1 MNTALRFY
9 RALLFAY
16 PAAFRDR
23 FGLDMQRAF
32 QDRYVVVARRGRGHT
47 AAFLA
52 RTVLDVTL
60 NATALRFGPRTN
72 TGFPPRINTD
82 KHGSGSGMHWQS
94 IGADVRYAS
103 RMFVR
108 NPVFTALAVAALAL
122 GIGANTAI
130 FTIVNGVLLKP
141 LPYGQPRDLA
151 MVWSTNAIEHRDQEV
166 VAPLDFLDYRKAGA
180 FADMQATYS
189 FIVGAALRTEAGT
202 EQVIATAV
210 TPGMFEMLG
219 RQPVIGR
226 TFTQQEVQTA
236 LILSN
241 RFWRARLGGDPNI
254 VGRVLTIQDQP
265 RTVVGVMPPDFVF
278 PYRSMLGPSGFSR
291 SSDVE
296 AWLPLEFVNTNSRAT
311 GVASLSRNVRFLS
324 VVGRLKPGTTLAQA
338 NAELAGIARQLASSY
353 PDSNRVIG
361 ANVVSLHEQ
370 AVGALRPALVLLLG
384 GVGFV
389 LLMACVNLANM
400 LLARSSVRQTE
411 MAIRSAL
418 GAERRRLIMQTLVE
432 STLLAT
438 MGGAVALGIVIA
450 GMSALLALAPGDM
463 PRIGEV
469 RPDLSV
475 LLFTF
480 ILSLVTGLAIGI
492 VPALAAS
499 KPELQS
505 SLKASG
511 RGSTA
516 GRGQRRLRSALV
528 VAEVGLAV
536 ALTLGAGLL
545 MRSFLSVM
553 AIDPGFRPDNL
564 LTLQIAVPQSYQ
576 SPEHRRAL
584 YTTLFSRLEA
594 LPGVSSAGGTTRLPL
609 GSTNVSTKVDVEG
622 RNLPPSEWPEV
633 EFRRALHNYFT
644 AMGIPIVRGRA
655 FNDTDGPDSRPVI
668 VINQTMARQLFGKD
682 DPVGRRLRMG
692 AGSPWSTIVGV
703 IGDVRHS
710 GLEAAPAPEMYVPG
724 HVTPPTNP
732 FIVIRTS
739 GDPAVLAATVRSEVQ
754 AVDKTIAAYDIK
766 TMTQIRSESV
776 SQRRFVLM
784 LVAAFGVLA
793 LVMAGVG
800 VYGVMALI
808 VSERTAEIG
817 IRLALGAQPGAVL
830 RLMVTHGVVLASAG
844 VAIGL
849 ATATAMVP
857 LLRTQLFGVG
867 ALDPPTLIG
876 IPVLLIAIA
885 AAACYLPARRAMKID
900 PVNALRA

>member
-1 MNTALRFY
+1 MN
-9 RALLFAY
+9 
-16 PAAFRDR
+16 
-23 FGLDMQRAF
+23 
-32 QDRYVVVARRGRGHT
+32 
-47 AAFLA
+47 
-52 RTVLDVTL
+52 
-60 NATALRFGPRTN
+60 
-72 TGFPPRINTD
+72 
-82 KHGSGSGMHWQS
+82 WQS
-94 IGADVRYAS
+94 VGADVRYAG
-103 RMFVR
+103 RMFLR
-108 NPVFTALAVAALAL
+108 NPVFTTLAVAALAL

-141 LPYGQPRDLA
+141 LPYAQPRDLV
-151 MVWSTNAIEHRDQEV
+151 MVWSTNAIEQREQEV

-180 FADMQATYS
+180 FADMQAAYS
-189 FIVGAALRTEAGT
+189 FIVGAALRSDAGT
-202 EQVIATAV
+202 EQIIVTAV

-219 RQPVIGR
+219 RQPVLGR
-226 TFTQQEVQTA
+226 TFRQEEVQTA
-236 LILSN
+236 VILGN
-241 RFWRARLGGDPNI
+241 RFWRARLGGDPGVI
-254 VGRVLTIQDQP
+254 GRVLTIQDQP

-296 AWLPLEFVNTNSRAT
+296 AWLPLEFVNSNSRAT
-311 GVASLSRNVRFLS
+311 GVASLTRGVRFLS
-324 VVGRLKPGTTLAQA
+324 VVGRLKPGATLAQA
-338 NAELAGIARQLASSY
+338 NAELSGIGRQLASTY
-353 PDSNRVIG
+353 PDTNRAIG
-361 ANVVSLHEQ
+361 ASVVSLHEQ

-389 LLMACVNLANM
+389 LLMACVNLANL
-400 LLARSSVRQTE
+400 LLARSSARQTE

-418 GAERRRLIMQTLVE
+418 GAGRRRLIMQTLVE

-438 MGGAVALGIVIA
+438 MAGAVALAIVIA

-469 RPDLSV
+469 RPDVTV

-480 ILSLVTGLAIGI
+480 ALSLITGLAIGI
-492 VPALAAS
+492 VPALTAS
-499 KPELQS
+499 RPELQS

-511 RGSTA
+511 RGTTA

-536 ALTLGAGLL
+536 VLTLGTGLL

-576 SPEHRRAL
+576 TPDHRRAL
-584 YTTLFSRLEA
+584 YATLFSRLDA
-594 LPGVSSAGGTTRLPL
+594 LPGVSSVGGTTRLPL

-622 RNLPPSEWPEV
+622 RHLPPGEWPEV
-633 EFRRALHNYFT
+633 EFRRALHDYFS
-644 AMGIPIVRGRA
+644 AMGIPIVRGRG
-655 FNDTDGPDSRPVI
+655 FNESDGPTSLPVI
-668 VINQTMARQLFGKD
+668 VINQTMARQLFGND
-682 DPVGRRLRMG
+682 DPLGRRLRLG
-692 AGSPWSTIVGV
+692 AASPWSTIVGV

-739 GDPAVLAATVRSEVQ
+739 GDPAALAATVRAEVQ
-754 AVDKTIAAYDIK
+754 AVDRAIAAYDIK

-784 LVAAFGVLA
+784 LVSAFGVLA

-830 RLMVTHGVVLASAG
+830 RLMVTQGIALACFGVAAGLLSASA
-844 VAIGL
+844 L
-849 ATATAMVP
+849 LP

-867 ALDPPTLIG
+867 VLDPPTLIG
-876 IPVLLIAIA
+876 IPLLLIAIA